1 MQQCKKNYGLYG
13 IIVYFVVSN
22 LCKEKENK
30 TIIVTLAIFGMLAI
44 NNWQVVTENY
54 KINEQIY
61 YQNMARIEEFKKNG
75 QQEEQLVLLPPNDVK
90 YGFTNLVGVDWV
102 EEAVKEFFDISPDV
116 KLIEESVK

>member
-1 MQQCKKNYGLYG
+1 LQQCKKNYGLYG
-13 IIVYFVVSN
+13 TIVYFVVYN
-22 LCKEKENK
+22 LFKEKENK

-54 KINEQIY
+54 KMNEQIY

-75 QQEEQLVLLPPNDVK
+75 QQEGELVLLPPNDLK

-102 EEAVKEFFDISPDV
+102 EKAVKEFFDINPNV
-116 KLIEESVK
+116 NLIEESIK